1 MPASAVD
8 GKVKF
13 REFRNED
20 AEFCFKTRSAAF
32 IEKFYDEI
40 GPQIVSLCVNAY
52 MPDDYIE
59 FARNMKIFILE
70 DSGEQL
76 GFVTVKRI
84 EKEVAEI
91 PLIYLSL
98 DSLGKGYGRRSIE
111 YIEEWVKNNWQDVN
125 KLFVDTI
132 VPNYNGGFYQKMN
145 FIEAGESVCVFSG
158 KKVRAKRFEKLIR

>member
-1 MPASAVD
+1 M
-8 GKVKF
+8 KF

-20 AEFCFKTRSAAF
+20 AEFCFRTRSAAF
-32 IEKFYDEI
+32 IKKFYDEI
-40 GPQIVSLCVNAY
+40 GPQIVSLCVNEY
-52 MPDDYIE
+52 LPNDYIE
-59 FARNMKIFILE
+59 CSKKMKIFILE
-70 DSGEQL
+70 DSGEKL

-84 EKEVAEI
+84 EEGVAEI

-98 DSLGKGYGRRSIE
+98 DCLGRGYGRRSIE
-111 YIEEWVKNNWQDVN
+111 YIEEWVKDNWKDVN

-132 VPNYNGGFYQKMN
+132 IPNYNGGFYRKMN

>member
-1 MPASAVD
+1 MPASVED
-8 GKVKF
+8 GRVKF

-40 GPQIVSLCVNAY
+40 GPQIVSLCVNVY
-52 MPDDYIE
+52 MPDDYIDLS
-59 FARNMKIFILE
+59 RNMEIFILE
-70 DSGEQL
+70 DSGEKV

-98 DSLGKGYGRRSIE
+98 DSLGKGYGRRLIE
-111 YIEEWVKNNWQDVN
+111 YIEEWVKNNWPDVN
-125 KLFVDTI
+125 KLFIDTI
-132 VPNYNGGFYQKMN
+132 IPNYNSGFYKKMN
-145 FIEAGESVCVFSG
+145 FTEVGGSVCVFSG
-158 KKVRAKRFEKLIR
+158 EKVRARRFEKLIG